1 MPVGIRFSN
10 AGPACARGLR
20 SVGSR
25 TYFRSKEGVR
35 GLNLKINWRKAMR
48 LLMASALFA
57 LLSVVASA
65 QNAGS
70 SAKPL
75 SDTDIQLLRS
85 DVQASKNQIIA
96 DTMQFTDAES
106 TAFWPVYRDYARDL
120 QVIGDDRLQV
130 IKDYAQNYNSLDD
143 NKAKDMVQRMI
154 NIEDRTLNLRE
165 DYWPKFMKAL
175 GAKRAAKFYQV
186 DNRITLMLNL
196 ELSANI
202 PLIP

>member
-1 MPVGIRFSN
+1 
-10 AGPACARGLR
+10 
-20 SVGSR
+20 
-25 TYFRSKEGVR
+25 
-35 GLNLKINWRKAMR
+35 MR
-48 LLMASALFA
+48 MLMAMCAFFV
-57 LLSVVASA
+57 LLCVSASA
-65 QNAGS
+65 QTGDVVV
-70 SAKPL
+70 KPL

-85 DVQASKNQIIA
+85 DVQADKNKIIA

-106 TAFWPVYRDYARDL
+106 TAFWPVYRDYTRDQ
-120 QVIGDDRLQV
+120 QVIGDDRVRV
-130 IKDYAQNYNSLDD
+130 IKDYLQNYDSLDD

-186 DNRITLMLNL
+186 DNRLTLIINL
-196 ELSANI
+196 QLADNI

>member
-1 MPVGIRFSN
+1 
-10 AGPACARGLR
+10 
-20 SVGSR
+20 
-25 TYFRSKEGVR
+25 
-35 GLNLKINWRKAMR
+35 MR
-48 LLMASALFA
+48 MLMATCASLV
-57 LLSVVASA
+57 LLCVTASA
-65 QNAGS
+65 QTGGVS
-70 SAKPL
+70 VKPL
-75 SDTDIQLLRS
+75 SDTDLQLLRS
-85 DVQASKNQIIA
+85 DVQADKNKIIA

-120 QVIGDDRLQV
+120 QVIGDDRVQV
-130 IKDYAQNYNSLDD
+130 IKDYAQNYDSLDD

-186 DNRITLMLNL
+186 DNRITLLINIQL
-196 ELSANI
+196 AANI